1 MDLDLA
7 GKVALVTG
15 GSRGIGRAIGIALAR
30 EGARVVLAARTE
42 ADVRTTAKE
51 IENETGEEALA
62 VTADVTRV
70 SDIERMVEAA
80 QSRFGGVDILVSN
93 AGVPGGI
100 GFGPLAEVDDSDV
113 MKDIETKFMGLLRA
127 ARAVA
132 PHMQEQGWGRIIGI
146 VGLSARYSSSYASE
160 RNPEGAFNY
169 SGGPRNLGVIHLVRT
184 LAHELGKDGITAN
197 AVLPGATRTED
208 LDRMLERRAKQMG
221 KTIEELRQVSASGNA
236 IKRWV
241 DASEIADVVTFI
253 ASPRAGSISGEVV
266 AASGGAGLGVF
277 I

>member
-1 MDLDLA
+1 MDLELK

-42 ADVRTTAKE
+42 ADVRIAAKE
-51 IENETGEEALA
+51 IENDTGAEALA
-62 VTADVTRV
+62 VTGDVTRV
-70 SDIERMVEAA
+70 SDIKRMVEAA

-113 MKDIETKFMGLLRA
+113 MKDIETKFMGLLRT

-169 SGGPRNLGVIHLVRT
+169 SGGPRNLGVIHLMRT

-208 LDRMLERRAKQMG
+208 LDRMLERRAKEMG
-221 KTIEELRQVSASGNA
+221 KTIEELRQISASGNA

-253 ASPRAGSISGEVV
+253 ASPRAGSISGEVI
-266 AASGGAGLGVF
+266 AASGGAGMGVF